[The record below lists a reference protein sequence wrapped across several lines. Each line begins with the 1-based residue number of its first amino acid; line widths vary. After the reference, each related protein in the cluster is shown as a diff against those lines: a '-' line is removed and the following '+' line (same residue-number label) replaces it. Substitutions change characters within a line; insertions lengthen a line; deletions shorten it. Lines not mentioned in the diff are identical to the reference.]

1 MLGRAVV
8 RDEHCTI
15 AYLLRLEVTR
25 HHAALAALAADAT
38 QEEALAAMLG
48 RVKAAWGKA
57 EFEARGCPHPP
68 PPAPTPTD
76 DVLTPL
82 CRDL

>member
-1 MLGRAVV
+1 VLGRAVV

-25 HHAALAALAADAT
+25 HHAALAAIAADAT

-48 RVKAAWGKA
+48 R
-57 EFEARGCPHPP
+57 
-68 PPAPTPTD
+68 
-76 DVLTPL
+76 
-82 CRDL
+82 